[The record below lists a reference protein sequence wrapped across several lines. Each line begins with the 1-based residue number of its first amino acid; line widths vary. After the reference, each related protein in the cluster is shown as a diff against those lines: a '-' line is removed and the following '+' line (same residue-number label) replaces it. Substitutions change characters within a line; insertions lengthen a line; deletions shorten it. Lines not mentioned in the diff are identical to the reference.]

1 MAGGLL
7 REDAVALKQ
16 FRRIPSSGQ
25 AQKENQQS
33 GAKARKVAPK
43 AVKAKAAA
51 KGAKRPPAV
60 KAAKRPAP
68 KKAAKPI
75 GRRVAEIVTAATR
88 ASVDLESAAG
98 RIERAAVR
106 KVGEVAARATRAVAA
121 AVAPSP
127 KIPSYDELPVRAGA
141 PAGAAWGVFGD
152 DDEVGTINLLTP
164 ERVIAAAASIRSGKV
179 FALNLPINIPDP
191 PLFTRGKH
199 THTVKIFPNA
209 EFVLDDYLDNF
220 YPQASSQWD
229 ALAHVKHPVHGAYN
243 GIPDNQITGRGGMRL
258 GIDNLA
264 RRGIAG
270 RGVLADV
277 ARYYDRIG
285 KSINFTKAESIPL
298 DDVQATLED
307 EGVALRAGDIL
318 LIRIGWTKFYLSASA
333 EIKAELAKET
343 VVPGIEGSERTARW
357 LWDNH
362 LAAVAS
368 DSPALE
374 ALPKTA
380 GNEMEFLHFHM
391 LAFFGMPIGE
401 MWNLEGL
408 AEDCAADGRYDF
420 FLTSAPLNVPGGVG
434 SPPNALAIK

>member
-1 MAGGLL
+1 M
-7 REDAVALKQ
+7 
-16 FRRIPSSGQ
+16 
-25 AQKENQQS
+25 
-33 GAKARKVAPK
+33 
-43 AVKAKAAA
+43 
-51 KGAKRPPAV
+51 
-60 KAAKRPAP
+60 
-68 KKAAKPI
+68 
-75 GRRVAEIVTAATR
+75 
-88 ASVDLESAAG
+88 
-98 RIERAAVR
+98 
-106 KVGEVAARATRAVAA
+106 
-121 AVAPSP
+121 
-127 KIPSYDELPVRAGA
+127 
-141 PAGAAWGVFGD
+141 
-152 DDEVGTINLLTP
+152 
-164 ERVIAAAASIRSGKV
+164 
-179 FALNLPINIPDP
+179 
-191 PLFTRGKH
+191 
-199 THTVKIFPNA
+199 
-209 EFVLDDYLDNF
+209 LDDYLDNF

-243 GIPDNQITGRGGMRL
+243 GIPDKEITGRGGMRL

-277 ARYYDRIG
+277 ARYYERVG

-298 DDVQATLED
+298 DDVKATLED
-307 EGVALRAGDIL
+307 EGVELRAGDIL

-333 EIKAELAKET
+333 EIKEELSKET

-401 MWNLEGL
+401 MWNLEGAGRRLRRRRQVRFLPDVGAVEYSGRSRL
-408 AEDCAADGRYDF
+408 AAQRAGDQVARGG
-420 FLTSAPLNVPGGVG
+420 TSARIQFPFPLWEGVRG
-434 SPPNALAIK
+434 

>member
-1 MAGGLL
+1 MRRCGRDRAIQ
-7 REDAVALKQ
+7 EDRSVAKSKKKI
-16 FRRIPSSGQ
+16 RKAAP
-25 AQKENQQS
+25 
-33 GAKARKVAPK
+33 KARKVAPK
-43 AVKAKAAA
+43 MIKRKKPAPKAVKRAVAIKP
-51 KGAKRPPAV
+51 AKRPT
-60 KAAKRPAP
+60 P
-68 KKAAKPI
+68 KKSAKPI
-75 GRRVAEIVTAATR
+75 ADAVADVVTAATR
-88 ASVDLESAAG
+88 AAVEFESEVG
-98 RIERAAVR
+98 RIERAAVL
-106 KVGEVAARATRAVAA
+106 KVGEVAARATRALKE
-121 AVAPSP
+121 AVAPP
-127 KIPSYDELPVRAGA
+127 LKIPSYSDLPVRKGA

-164 ERVIAAAASIRSGKV
+164 ARVVAATSSIRTGKV

-199 THTVKIFPNA
+199 THTVKIFPTA

-229 ALAHVKHPVHGAYN
+229 ALAHVKHPMYGAYN
-243 GIPDNQITGRGGMRL
+243 GIPDKEITGRGGMRL

-277 ARYYDRIG
+277 ARYYDRVG

-298 DDVQATLED
+298 GDVIATLDD
-307 EGVALRAGDIL
+307 EGVALQAGDIL

-333 EIKAELAKET
+333 EIKEELSKET

-357 LWDNH
+357 IWDNH

-408 AEDCAADGRYDF
+408 AEDCAADGNYDF
-420 FLTSAPLNVPGGVG
+420 FLTSAPLNIPGGVG

>member
-1 MAGGLL
+1 MA
-7 REDAVALKQ
+7 K
-16 FRRIPSSGQ
+16 SKKKS
-25 AQKENQQS
+25 K
-33 GAKARKVAPK
+33 KAAPKSRKGAPK
-43 AVKAKAAA
+43 AIKRKKPAAKAV
-51 KGAKRPPAV
+51 KRAV
-60 KAAKRPAP
+60 PTKAAQRPAP
-68 KKAAKPI
+68 KKSARPI
-75 GRRVAEIVTAATR
+75 AEAVAEIVTAATR

-98 RIERAAVR
+98 RMQRAAVQ
-106 KVGEVAARATRAVAA
+106 KVGEVAARASRAMKNAVAS
-121 AVAPSP
+121 SP
-127 KIPSYDELPVRAGA
+127 ALPSYDELPVRKGA

-164 ERVIAAAASIRSGKV
+164 ERVIAATSSIRSGKV

-199 THTVKIFPNA
+199 SHTVKIFPTA

-229 ALAHVKHPVHGAYN
+229 ALAHVKHPLHGAYN
-243 GIPDNQITGRGGMRL
+243 GIPDKEITGRGGMRL

-277 ARYYDRIG
+277 ARYYERVG

-298 DDVQATLED
+298 DDVKATLED
-307 EGVALRAGDIL
+307 EGVELRAGDIL

-333 EIKAELAKET
+333 EIKEELSKET

-374 ALPKTA
+374 ALPKAA

-401 MWNLEGL
+401 MWNLEEL
-408 AEDCAADGRYDF
+408 ADDCAADGEYDF
-420 FLTSAPLNVPGGVG
+420 FLTSAPLNIPGGVG

>member
-1 MAGGLL
+1 MAKTNKNKTKKKMKKTP
-7 REDAVALKQ
+7 RQ
-16 FRRIPSSGQ
+16 
-25 AQKENQQS
+25 
-33 GAKARKVAPK
+33 ARKVAPK
-43 AVKAKAAA
+43 AAKGKTAAS
-51 KGAKRPPAV
+51 KGAKRALSV
-60 KAAKRPAP
+60 KAAKGQAP
-68 KKAAKPI
+68 KKSAKPI
-75 GRRVAEIVTAATR
+75 ASQAAEIVTAATR
-88 ASVDLESAAG
+88 ASVDIETAAG
-98 RIERAAVR
+98 RMQRAAVR
-106 KVGEVAARATRAVAA
+106 KVGEVAAKATRAVVK
-121 AVAPSP
+121 AVAHSP
-127 KIPSYDELPVRAGA
+127 KIPGYDELPVRAGA

-179 FALNLPINIPDP
+179 FAMNLPINIPDP

-209 EFVLDDYLDNF
+209 DFVLDDYLDNF
-220 YPQASSQWD
+220 YPQSSSQWD
-229 ALAHVKHPVHGAYN
+229 ALAHVKHPVYGAYN
-243 GIPDNQITGRGGMRL
+243 GIPDNQMTGRGGMRL

-277 ARYYDRIG
+277 ARYYDRVG

-298 DDVQATLED
+298 DDVQATLEE

-318 LIRIGWTKFYLSASA
+318 LIRIGWTKFYLSAS
-333 EIKAELAKET
+333 EELKAELAKET
-343 VVPGIEGSERTARW
+343 VVPGIEASQRTARW

-374 ALPKTA
+374 ALPKPA
-380 GNEMEFLHFHM
+380 GEVTEFLHFNM

-420 FLTSAPLNVPGGVG
+420 FLTSAPLNIPGGIG

>member
-1 MAGGLL
+1 MAKSKKKMNKAP
-7 REDAVALKQ
+7 RQ
-16 FRRIPSSGQ
+16 
-25 AQKENQQS
+25 
-33 GAKARKVAPK
+33 ARKVAPK
-43 AVKAKAAA
+43 AAKGKKAAS
-51 KGAKRPPAV
+51 KGAKHAHPV
-60 KAAKRPAP
+60 KAAKRQAP
-68 KKAAKPI
+68 KKSAKPI
-75 GRRVAEIVTAATR
+75 GSHAAEIVTAATR
-88 ASVDLESAAG
+88 AAVNIESAAG
-98 RIERAAVR
+98 RIQRAAVR
-106 KVGEVAARATRAVAA
+106 KVGEVAAKATRAVVK
-121 AVAPSP
+121 AVAHSP
-127 KIPSYDELPVRAGA
+127 KIPGYDDLPVRAGA

-179 FALNLPINIPDP
+179 FAMNLPINIPDP

-220 YPQASSQWD
+220 YPQSSSQWD
-229 ALAHVKHPVHGAYN
+229 ALAHVKHPVYGAYN
-243 GIPDNQITGRGGMRL
+243 GIPDNQMTGRGGMRL

-277 ARYYDRIG
+277 ARYYDRVG
-285 KSINFTKAESIPL
+285 KEIDFTKAESIPL
-298 DDVQATLED
+298 DDVQAALVY
-307 EGVALRAGDIL
+307 EGVAIGAGDIL
-318 LIRIGWTKFYLSASA
+318 LIRIGWTKFYLSASE
-333 EIKAELAKET
+333 EIKAELARET
-343 VVPGIEGSERTARW
+343 VVPGIEASERTARW

-374 ALPKTA
+374 ALPKPA
-380 GNEMEFLHFHM
+380 GETEFLHFNM

-401 MWNLEGL
+401 MWNLEAL

-420 FLTSAPLNVPGGVG
+420 FLTSAPLNIPGGIG

>member
-1 MAGGLL
+1 MAKPKKKIKK
-7 REDAVALKQ
+7 AA
-16 FRRIPSSGQ
+16 P
-25 AQKENQQS
+25 
-33 GAKARKVAPK
+33 KARKVAPK
-43 AVKAKAAA
+43 AVKRK
-51 KGAKRPPAV
+51 KL
-60 KAAKRPAP
+60 KAAKRPVP
-68 KKAAKPI
+68 KKSAKPMR
-75 GRRVAEIVTAATR
+75 GRVAEVVTAATR
-88 ASVDLESAAG
+88 ASVDFESAAG
-98 RIERAAVR
+98 RLERAAVR
-106 KVGEVAARATRAVAA
+106 KVGEVADRATRAFRSAMSHA
-121 AVAPSP
+121 P

-164 ERVIAAAASIRSGKV
+164 DRVVAATSSIRTGKV

-199 THTVKIFPNA
+199 THTVKIFPTA
-209 EFVLDDYLDNF
+209 EFVLDDFLDNF

-243 GIPDNQITGRGGMRL
+243 GIPDIEITGRGGMRL

-277 ARYYDRIG
+277 ARYYDRVG

-298 DDVQATLED
+298 DDVKAALED
-307 EGVALRAGDIL
+307 EGVELQAGDIL
-318 LIRIGWTKFYLSASA
+318 LIRIGWTKFYMSASA
-333 EIKAELAKET
+333 QIKEELSKET

-408 AEDCAADGRYDF
+408 ADECAADGDYDF
-420 FLTSAPLNVPGGVG
+420 FLTSAPLNIPGGVG

>member
-1 MAGGLL
+1 MAKPKKKTG
-7 REDAVALKQ
+7 
-16 FRRIPSSGQ
+16 
-25 AQKENQQS
+25 
-33 GAKARKVAPK
+33 KAASKSRKVAPK
-43 AVKAKAAA
+43 AVKRPKAASKVA
-51 KGAKRPPAV
+51 KPAPAV

-75 GRRVAEIVTAATR
+75 GRRVAEVVTAATR
-88 ASVDLESAAG
+88 ATVDLETAAG

-106 KVGEVAARATRAVAA
+106 KVGEVAARAKQAVAA

-127 KIPSYDELPVRAGA
+127 KLPSYDDLPIRAGA

-285 KSINFTKAESIPL
+285 KSINFTSAESIPL
-298 DDVQATLED
+298 GDVQATLED
-307 EGVALRAGDIL
+307 EGVALRAGDVL

-333 EIKAELAKET
+333 EIKAELARET

>member
-1 MAGGLL
+1 MAK
-7 REDAVALKQ
+7 LKKKTKKAA
-16 FRRIPSSGQ
+16 P
-25 AQKENQQS
+25 
-33 GAKARKVAPK
+33 KARKVAPK
-43 AVKAKAAA
+43 AVKRKM
-51 KGAKRPPAV
+51 V

-68 KKAAKPI
+68 KKSGKPI
-75 GRRVAEIVTAATR
+75 GRRVADMVTAATR

-98 RIERAAVR
+98 RMERAAVR
-106 KVGEVAARATRAVAA
+106 KVGEVAARATRAFRG

-127 KIPSYDELPVRAGA
+127 NIPSYDELPVRAGA

-164 ERVIAAAASIRSGKV
+164 ERVVAATSSIRTGKV

-199 THTVKIFPNA
+199 THTVKIFPGA
-209 EFVLDDYLDNF
+209 EFVLDDFLDNF

-229 ALAHVKHPVHGAYN
+229 ALAHVKHPIHGAYN
-243 GIPDNQITGRGGMRL
+243 GIPDTQMTGRGGTRL

-277 ARYYDRIG
+277 ARYYDRVG

-298 DDVQATLED
+298 DDVKAALED
-307 EGVALRAGDIL
+307 QGVELQAGDIL

-333 EIKAELAKET
+333 AIKEELSKET
-343 VVPGIEGSERTARW
+343 VTPGIEGSERTARW

-374 ALPKTA
+374 ALPKPA
-380 GNEMEFLHFHM
+380 GEEMEFLHFHM

-408 AEDCAADGRYDF
+408 AEDCAADGNYDF
-420 FLTSAPLNVPGGVG
+420 FLTSAPLNIPGGVG

>member
-1 MAGGLL
+1 MAKTNKNKSKKKIKKAP
-7 REDAVALKQ
+7 R
-16 FRRIPSSGQ
+16 P
-25 AQKENQQS
+25 
-33 GAKARKVAPK
+33 ARKVALK
-43 AVKAKAAA
+43 AA
-51 KGAKRPPAV
+51 KGKTAASKGVKRALAI
-60 KAAKRPAP
+60 KAAKRQAP
-68 KKAAKPI
+68 KKSAKPI
-75 GRRVAEIVTAATR
+75 GSQAAEIVTAATR
-88 ASVDLESAAG
+88 AAVGIESAAG
-98 RIERAAVR
+98 RMQRAAVR
-106 KVGEVAARATRAVAA
+106 KVGEVAAKATRAVVK
-121 AVAPSP
+121 AVAHSP
-127 KIPSYDELPVRAGA
+127 KIPAYDELPVRAGA

-179 FALNLPINIPDP
+179 FAMNLPINIPDP

-199 THTVKIFPNA
+199 THTVKIFSPNA

-220 YPQASSQWD
+220 YPQSSSQWD
-229 ALAHVKHPVHGAYN
+229 ALAHMKHPIYGAYN
-243 GIPDNQITGRGGMRL
+243 GIPDNQMTGRGGMRL

-277 ARYYDRIG
+277 ARYYDRAG
-285 KSINFTKAESIPL
+285 KSIDFTKAESIPL
-298 DDVQATLED
+298 DDVQATLEE

-318 LIRIGWTKFYLSASA
+318 LIRIGWTKFYLSASE
-333 EIKAELAKET
+333 EIKVELAKET
-343 VVPGIEGSERTARW
+343 VVPGIEAGQRTARW

-374 ALPKTA
+374 TFPKPA
-380 GNEMEFLHFHM
+380 GEEMGALHFHM

-420 FLTSAPLNVPGGVG
+420 FLTSAPLNVPGGIG

>member
-1 MAGGLL
+1 MAT
-7 REDAVALKQ
+7 RKKT
-16 FRRIPSSGQ
+16 S
-25 AQKENQQS
+25 
-33 GAKARKVAPK
+33 KAAPKSRKSAPK
-43 AVKAKAAA
+43 AAK
-51 KGAKRPPAV
+51 
-60 KAAKRPAP
+60 
-68 KKAAKPI
+68 KKATAKVTKRSVRAKP
-75 GRRVAEIVTAATR
+75 A
-88 ASVDLESAAG
+88 
-98 RIERAAVR
+98 
-106 KVGEVAARATRAVAA
+106 KRAVAA
-121 AVAPSP
+121 KSTKPKASRAASIVRPPSGP
-127 KIPSYDELPVRAGA
+127 KIPGYNELPVRAGA
-141 PAGAAWGVFGD
+141 PDGAAWGVFGD
-152 DDEVGTINLLTP
+152 DDEVGTINLMTP
-164 ERVIAAAASIRSGKV
+164 DRVVDAASSIQSGRV

-199 THTVKIFPNA
+199 THTVKIFPEL

-229 ALAHVKHPVHGAYN
+229 ALAHVKHPVFGAYN
-243 GIPDNQITGRGGMRL
+243 GIPDDQITGRGGMRL

-285 KSINFTKAESIPL
+285 KSIDFTRAESIPL
-298 DDVQATLED
+298 EDVQATLDEED
-307 EGVALRAGDIL
+307 VTLRPGDVL
-318 LIRIGWTKFYLSASA
+318 LIRIGWTKFYMSASD
-333 EIKAELAKET
+333 EIKAELARET
-343 VVPGIEGSERTARW
+343 VVPGIEGSERTAEW

-374 ALPKTA
+374 ALPKAA

-408 AEDCAADGRYDF
+408 AEDCAEDGRYDF
-420 FLTSAPLNVPGGVG
+420 FITSAPLNVPGGVG

>member
-1 MAGGLL
+1 MKKA
-7 REDAVALKQ
+7 A
-16 FRRIPSSGQ
+16 S
-25 AQKENQQS
+25 
-33 GAKARKVAPK
+33 KARKVAPK
-43 AVKAKAAA
+43 AVKRKKPAS
-51 KGAKRPPAV
+51 KGARRAVAV
-60 KAAKRPAP
+60 KASKRSAP
-68 KKAAKPI
+68 KKISKPI
-75 GRRVAEIVTAATR
+75 KRRVADVVTSATR
-88 ASVDLESAAG
+88 ASVDLESAVG
-98 RIERAAVR
+98 GMQRAAVR
-106 KVGEVAARATRAVAA
+106 KVGDVAARAVRAVRD
-121 AVAPSP
+121 AVSPSP

-164 ERVIAAAASIRSGKV
+164 ERVIAAADSIRSGKV

-209 EFVLDDYLDNF
+209 EFVLDDFLDNF

-243 GIPDNQITGRGGMRL
+243 GIPDNQMTGRGGMRL

-277 ARYYDRIG
+277 ARYYDRVG
-285 KSINFTKAESIPL
+285 KSIDFTQAKSIPL
-298 DDVQATLED
+298 DDVQATLEE
-307 EGVALRAGDIL
+307 EGVELQAGDIL
-318 LIRIGWTKFYLSASA
+318 LIRIGWTKFYLSASD

-374 ALPKTA
+374 ALPKPA
-380 GNEMEFLHFHM
+380 GEEMEFLHFHM

-408 AEDCAADGRYDF
+408 AEDCAADGNYDF
-420 FLTSAPLNVPGGVG
+420 FLTSAPLNIPGGVG

>member
-1 MAGGLL
+1 
-7 REDAVALKQ
+7 VAKSKKTT
-16 FRRIPSSGQ
+16 R
-25 AQKENQQS
+25 
-33 GAKARKVAPK
+33 KAAPK
-43 AVKAKAAA
+43 SRKSNPKAGKKKAAA
-51 KGAKRPPAV
+51 KS
-60 KAAKRPAP
+60 
-68 KKAAKPI
+68 AKPM
-75 GRRVAEIVTAATR
+75 RRKVASMVTAATR
-88 ASVDLESAAG
+88 KAVDIETAAMQMQRSA
-98 RIERAAVR
+98 VL
-106 KVGEVAARATRAVAA
+106 KVAKVAA
-121 AVAPSP
+121 AAAKAVSGAVASGP
-127 KIPSYDELPVRAGA
+127 KLPSYRELPVRKGA
-141 PAGAAWGVFGD
+141 PKGAAWGVFGD
-152 DDEVGTINLLTP
+152 DDEVGTINLMTP
-164 ERVIAAAASIRSGKV
+164 ERVVAAVSSIRSGKV

-191 PLFTRGKH
+191 PIFSRGKH
-199 THTVKIFPNA
+199 THTVKLFPGV

-285 KSINFTKAESIPL
+285 KEINFTKPESIPL
-298 DDVQATLED
+298 EDVQETLIQD
-307 EGVALRAGDIL
+307 GVTLRTGDVL
-318 LIRIGWTKFYLSASA
+318 LIRIGWTRFYMSASA
-333 EIKAELAKET
+333 EIKADLARET

-374 ALPKTA
+374 ALPKAA

>member
-1 MAGGLL
+1 LAKPKKKI
-7 REDAVALKQ
+7 RKAA
-16 FRRIPSSGQ
+16 P
-25 AQKENQQS
+25 
-33 GAKARKVAPK
+33 KARKVAPK
-43 AVKAKAAA
+43 AVKQKKPAS
-51 KGAKRPPAV
+51 KGARRAVAV
-60 KAAKRPAP
+60 KASKRTAP
-68 KKAAKPI
+68 KKISKPAE
-75 GRRVAEIVTAATR
+75 RKVADVVTSATR
-88 ASVDLESAAG
+88 ASVDFESAVG
-98 RIERAAVR
+98 RMGRDAVR
-106 KVGEVAARATRAVAA
+106 KVGEVAVRATRAMRDAIS
-121 AVAPSP
+121 SP
-127 KIPSYDELPVRAGA
+127 EIPSYDELPVRAGA

-164 ERVIAAAASIRSGKV
+164 ERVIAAADSIRSGKV

-209 EFVLDDYLDNF
+209 EFVLDDFLDNF

-243 GIPDNQITGRGGMRL
+243 GIPDNQMTGRGGMRL

-277 ARYYDRIG
+277 ARHYDRVG
-285 KSINFTKAESIPL
+285 KSIDFTQAKSIPL
-298 DDVQATLED
+298 DDVKATLEE
-307 EGVALRAGDIL
+307 EGVELQAGDIL
-318 LIRIGWTKFYLSASA
+318 LIRIGWTKFYLSASD
-333 EIKAELAKET
+333 ELKADLAKET

-374 ALPKTA
+374 ALPKPP
-380 GNEMEFLHFHM
+380 GEEMEFLHFHM

-408 AEDCAADGRYDF
+408 AEDCAADGNYDF
-420 FLTSAPLNVPGGVG
+420 FLTSAPLNIPGGVG

>member
-1 MAGGLL
+1 LAKAKKKMKKA
-7 REDAVALKQ
+7 A
-16 FRRIPSSGQ
+16 P
-25 AQKENQQS
+25 
-33 GAKARKVAPK
+33 KARKVAPK
-43 AVKAKAAA
+43 AVKRKKPASQAV
-51 KGAKRPPAV
+51 KRAVAV
-60 KAAKRPAP
+60 KAAKRTSP
-68 KKAAKPI
+68 KKIAKPI
-75 GRRVAEIVTAATR
+75 ERRVADVVTSATR
-88 ASVDLESAAG
+88 ASIDFESAVG
-98 RIERAAVR
+98 RMQRAAVR
-106 KVGEVAARATRAVAA
+106 KVGEVAARATRAVRN
-121 AVAPSP
+121 AVSSSP
-127 KIPSYDELPVRAGA
+127 RMPSYDELPVRAGA

-164 ERVIAAAASIRSGKV
+164 DRVVAAADSIRSGKV

-209 EFVLDDYLDNF
+209 EFVLDDFLDNF

-243 GIPDNQITGRGGMRL
+243 GIPDNQMTGRGGMRL

-277 ARYYDRIG
+277 ARYYDRVG
-285 KSINFTKAESIPL
+285 KSIDFTQAKSIPL
-298 DDVQATLED
+298 DDVQAALEE
-307 EGVALRAGDIL
+307 EGVELQAGDIL
-318 LIRIGWTKFYLSASA
+318 LIRIGWTKFYLSASD
-333 EIKAELAKET
+333 EIKAELGKET
-343 VVPGIEGSERTARW
+343 VVPGIEGTERTARW

-374 ALPKTA
+374 ALPKPA
-380 GNEMEFLHFHM
+380 GEEMEFLHFHM

-408 AEDCAADGRYDF
+408 AEECAVDGNYDF
-420 FLTSAPLNVPGGVG
+420 FLTSAPLNIPGGVG

>member
-1 MAGGLL
+1 
-7 REDAVALKQ
+7 
-16 FRRIPSSGQ
+16 
-25 AQKENQQS
+25 
-33 GAKARKVAPK
+33 
-43 AVKAKAAA
+43 
-51 KGAKRPPAV
+51 
-60 KAAKRPAP
+60 
-68 KKAAKPI
+68 
-75 GRRVAEIVTAATR
+75 
-88 ASVDLESAAG
+88 
-98 RIERAAVR
+98 
-106 KVGEVAARATRAVAA
+106 
-121 AVAPSP
+121 
-127 KIPSYDELPVRAGA
+127 VRAGA

-164 ERVIAAAASIRSGKV
+164 ERVVAATSSIRTGKV

-209 EFVLDDYLDNF
+209 EFVLDDFLDNF

-229 ALAHVKHPVHGAYN
+229 ALAHVKHPIHGAYN
-243 GIPDNQITGRGGMRL
+243 GIPDNQMTGRGGMRL

-277 ARYYDRIG
+277 GRYHERVG
-285 KSINFTKAESIPL
+285 KSIDFTTAKSIPL
-298 DDVQATLED
+298 EDVQAALED
-307 EGVALRAGDIL
+307 EGVELRAGDIL
-318 LIRIGWTKFYLSASA
+318 LVRIGWTKFYLSASD

-357 LWDNH
+357 LWNNH

-374 ALPKTA
+374 ALPKPA
-380 GNEMEFLHFHM
+380 GEEAEFLHFHM

-408 AEDCAADGRYDF
+408 ADDCAADGDYDF
-420 FLTSAPLNVPGGVG
+420 FLTSAPLNIPGGVG

>member
-1 MAGGLL
+1 MAKSKKKV
-7 REDAVALKQ
+7 RKAA
-16 FRRIPSSGQ
+16 P
-25 AQKENQQS
+25 
-33 GAKARKVAPK
+33 KARKVAPK
-43 AVKAKAAA
+43 AVKGKKAVS
-51 KGAKRPPAV
+51 KGVKRAVAV
-60 KAAKRPAP
+60 KAAKPAP
-68 KKAAKPI
+68 KKVSRKI
-75 GRRVAEIVTAATR
+75 ERKVAEVVTASTR
-88 ASVDLESAAG
+88 ASVDLESSIG
-98 RIERAAVR
+98 RMERAAVR
-106 KVGEVAARATRAVAA
+106 KVGEIAARATRAVREAISP
-121 AVAPSP
+121 PS
-127 KIPSYDELPVRAGA
+127 KLPSYDELPVRKGA

-164 ERVIAAAASIRSGKV
+164 ERVVAATSSIRTGKV
-179 FALNLPINIPDP
+179 FALNLPIHIPDP

-199 THTVKIFPNA
+199 THTIKIFPNA
-209 EFVLDDYLDNF
+209 EFVLDDFLDNF

-243 GIPDNQITGRGGMRL
+243 GIPDKEMTGRGGMRL

-277 ARYYDRIG
+277 ARYHERVG
-285 KSINFTKAESIPL
+285 KSINFTTAESIPL
-298 DDVQATLED
+298 EDVQTALED
-307 EGVALRAGDIL
+307 EGVELQAGDIL
-318 LIRIGWTKFYLSASA
+318 LIRIGWTKFYLSASH

-357 LWDNH
+357 LWNNH

-374 ALPKTA
+374 ALPKPA
-380 GNEMEFLHFHM
+380 GEEAEFLHFHM

-408 AEDCAADGRYDF
+408 ADDCAADGDYDF
-420 FLTSAPLNVPGGVG
+420 FLTSAPLNIPGGVG